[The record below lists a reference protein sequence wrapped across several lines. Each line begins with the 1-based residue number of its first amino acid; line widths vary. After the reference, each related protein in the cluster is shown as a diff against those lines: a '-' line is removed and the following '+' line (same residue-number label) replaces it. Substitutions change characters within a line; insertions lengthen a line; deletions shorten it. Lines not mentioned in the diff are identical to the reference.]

1 MGIRGKRRQSGWLA
15 LSILLV
21 PLALLQSSAPAG
33 AASARDAV
41 EVRSIL
47 TGEFGFA
54 RPAGLA
60 YVRNGNVLLIA
71 GAGSGGTRLL
81 RLGPFEDRQGVLT
94 LPRLS
99 NPSTL
104 AFDLDG
110 ARLAAVSGKKLL
122 IVESAHLDRKQPTVR
137 REDITHLGLR
147 NPQGATFDPI
157 NGTLLILDSDTQEL
171 VRVSSR
177 SEGIRA
183 PVRYSLRNLGAR
195 RLRGLALNPADG
207 LLYVASPDRDLLYGL
222 SRSGKIRKAY
232 SVRKAALRNP
242 TALVFAPSADTTD
255 PRGTQH
261 LYVADAGGDSA
272 LGRVVELSL
281 ARKIALAE
289 TVTGT
294 LVQTIH
300 TSRFG
305 TTPAPDPAG
314 IAYLATTD
322 TLMISDSEVD
332 EMPLYRG
339 ANLFRMTRTGA
350 VVDSGTTVAFSREP
364 TGIGFNPGSGALY
377 ISDDVKD
384 RVFIVMPGPDG
395 RYGSADDPV
404 SSISTLSF
412 GSMDPEGVEFDVSSG
427 HLFVAD
433 GSAKEVYDI
442 DPVNGVLG
450 DGDDVVT
457 HFDVA
462 KYGIRNFEGV
472 GFDPQR
478 NTLLVVDGY
487 ERRIFELTK
496 AGRLVRIIS
505 VSTLPFTSLWL
516 ASITVAPTSSPSDS
530 PSAISYWVADRHVDN
545 NANPNE
551 NDGRIYE
558 VTVS

>member
-1 MGIRGKRRQSGWLA
+1 VGNRGERRRTRWPA
-15 LSILLV
+15 LCALPV
-21 PLALLQSSAPAG
+21 ALALLYASAPAG

-60 YVRNGNVLLIA
+60 YMRSGNLLLIA
-71 GAGSGGTRLL
+71 ASGGRSTRVL
-81 RLGPFEDRQGVLT
+81 RLGPFEDRQGTIT

-104 AFDLDG
+104 AFDPDG
-110 ARLAAVSGKKLL
+110 ARLAAVSRKKLL
-122 IVESAHLDRKQPTVR
+122 VVQSAHLDRREPTVQR
-137 REDITHLGLR
+137 VDIAHLGLR
-147 NPQGATFDPI
+147 NPQGATFDPES
-157 NGTLLILDSDTQEL
+157 GALLILDSGAQEL
-171 VRVSSR
+171 VRISSGSR
-177 SEGIRA
+177 LRET
-183 PVRYSLRNLGAR
+183 PVRYPLRNLGAR

-222 SRSGKIRKAY
+222 SRSGKIRTAY
-232 SVRKAALRNP
+232 SIKKAALRNP

-261 LYVADAGGDSA
+261 LYVADAGGPSA

-281 ARKIALAE
+281 AKKVAIAE

-294 LVQTIH
+294 LAQTLQ
-300 TSRFG
+300 TWQLG
-305 TTPAPDPAG
+305 TPAPDPAG
-314 IAYLATTD
+314 ITYLATTD
-322 TLMISDSEVD
+322 TLMITDSEVD

-339 ANLFRMTRTGA
+339 ANLFRLTPKGA
-350 VVDSGTTVAFSREP
+350 LVDSGTTLAFSREP
-364 TGIGFNPGSGALY
+364 TGVGFNPGSGALY

-384 RVFIVMPGPDG
+384 RVFVVMPGGDG
-395 RYGSADDPV
+395 RYGTADDSV
-404 SSISTLSF
+404 SSISTAAF
-412 GSMDPEGVEFDVSSG
+412 GSMDPEGVEYDAASG

-450 DGDDVVT
+450 DGDDVAT

-478 NTLLVVDGY
+478 GTLLVVDGY
-487 ERRIFELTK
+487 ERRIFELTRTGK
-496 AGRLVRIIS
+496 LVRIIS
-505 VSTLPFTSLWL
+505 LSTLPFTNLWL
-516 ASITVAPTSSPSDS
+516 ASVTVAPTSNPSDS
-530 PSAISYWVADRHVDN
+530 PSAMSYWVADRHVDN
-545 NANPNE
+545 NTNPNE

>member
-1 MGIRGKRRQSGWLA
+1 MRWAA
-15 LSILLV
+15 LCPLVVLLT
-21 PLALLQSSAPAG
+21 LLQASIPAG

-54 RPAGLA
+54 RPTGLA
-60 YVRNGNVLLIA
+60 YMRSGNLLLIA
-71 GAGSGGTRLL
+71 AAGRSGTRLL
-81 RLGPFEDRQGVLT
+81 RLGPFEDRRGTIT

-104 AFDLDG
+104 TFDSGG
-110 ARLAAVSGKKLL
+110 ARLAAVSRKNL
-122 IVESAHLDRKQPTVR
+122 VVVQSAHLDKKEPAVR

-147 NPQGATFDPI
+147 NPQGATFDPVD
-157 NGTLLILDSDTQEL
+157 GALLILDSGTQEL
-171 VRVSSR
+171 VRISSR
-177 SEGIRA
+177 SPGRKA
-183 PVRYSLRNLGAR
+183 PVRYALKGLGAR
-195 RLRGLALNPADG
+195 GLRGLALNPADG
-207 LLYVASPDRDLLYGL
+207 LLYVASPERDLLYGL
-222 SRSGKIRKAY
+222 SRSGKVRKAY
-232 SVRKAALRNP
+232 SIKKAALRNP

-261 LYVADAGGDSA
+261 LYVADAGGPSA

-281 ARKIALAE
+281 AKKVALTE

-294 LVQTIH
+294 LTQTLQ
-300 TSRFG
+300 TWRLG
-305 TTPAPDPAG
+305 TPAPDPAG
-314 IAYLATTD
+314 ITYMTTTD
-322 TLMISDSEVD
+322 TLMITDSEVD

-339 ANLFRMTRTGA
+339 ANLFRLTSKGA
-350 VVDSGTTVAFSREP
+350 LVDSGTTVAFSREP
-364 TGIGFNPGSGALY
+364 TGVGFNPGSGALY

-384 RVFIVMPGPDG
+384 QVFIVMPGADA
-395 RYGSADDPV
+395 RYGTTDDSV
-404 SSISTLSF
+404 SSISTLAF
-412 GSMDPEGVEFDVSSG
+412 GSMDPEGVEFDASSG

-472 GFDPQR
+472 GADPKR

-496 AGRLVRIIS
+496 AGKLRRIIS
-505 VSTLPFTSLWL
+505 LSTLPFTNLWL
-516 ASITVAPTSSPSDS
+516 SSVTVAPTSNPSDS
-530 PSAISYWVADRHVDN
+530 PSAMSYWVADRHVDN
-545 NANPNE
+545 NTNPNE

-558 VTVS
+558 VTVP

>member
-1 MGIRGKRRQSGWLA
+1 MGNRGERRRTPWAA
-15 LSILLV
+15 LCLLV
-21 PLALLQSSAPAG
+21 VLLGLLQASTPAG

-47 TGEFGFA
+47 TGEFGFG

-60 YVRNGNVLLIA
+60 YMRSGNVLLIA
-71 GAGSGGTRLL
+71 AAGRSGTRLL
-81 RLGPFEDRQGVLT
+81 RLGPFEDRRGTIT

-104 AFDLDG
+104 TFDAGG
-110 ARLAAVSGKKLL
+110 ARLAAVSGKKL
-122 IVESAHLDRKQPTVR
+122 VVVQSAHLDKREPAVR
-137 REDITHLGLR
+137 REDIAHLGLR
-147 NPQGATFDPI
+147 NPQGATFDPV
-157 NGTLLILDSDTQEL
+157 NGALLVLDSGTRKL
-171 VRVSSR
+171 VRISSR
-177 SEGIRA
+177 GQERKA
-183 PVRYSLRNLGAR
+183 PARYSLKSLGGG

-222 SRSGKIRKAY
+222 SRSGKVRKAY
-232 SVRKAALRNP
+232 SIKKAALRNP

-261 LYVADAGGDSA
+261 LYVADAGGPSA

-281 ARKIALAE
+281 AKKVALAE

-294 LVQTIH
+294 LTQTIQ
-300 TSRFG
+300 TWRLG
-305 TTPAPDPAG
+305 TPAPDPAG
-314 IAYLATTD
+314 ITYMATTD
-322 TLMISDSEVD
+322 TVMITDSEVD

-339 ANLFRMTRTGA
+339 ANLFRLTTKGA
-350 VVDSGTTVAFSREP
+350 LVDSGTTVAFSREP
-364 TGIGFNPGSGALY
+364 TGVGFNPGSGALY

-384 RVFIVMPGPDG
+384 RVFIVMPGTDA
-395 RYGSADDPV
+395 RYGTADDSV
-404 SSISTLSF
+404 SSISTLAF
-412 GSMDPEGVEFDVSSG
+412 GSMDPEGVEFDAASG

-433 GSAKEVYDI
+433 GSGKEVYDI

-450 DGDDVVT
+450 DADDVVT

-462 KYGIRNFEGV
+462 RYGIRNFEGV
-472 GFDPQR
+472 GADPKR

-496 AGRLVRIIS
+496 AGKLVRIIS
-505 VSTLPFTSLWL
+505 LSTLPFTNLWL
-516 ASITVAPTSSPSDS
+516 SSVTVAPTSNPSDS
-530 PSAISYWVADRHVDN
+530 PGAMSYLVADRHVDN
-545 NANPNE
+545 NTNPNE